1 MANFFPNCLF
11 AVMQTYPE
19 NKASRRHSKS
29 KWSRM
34 QMSAITVKSTFTRKI
49 LVGVIIIHT
58 DTSSPEVC
66 HGLRGAGFAVRAS
79 RCGPRRA
86 GFAVRASRCGL
97 RRAGLSFPPF
107 RLFLAG
113 LHSILYCLHFGST
126 YPEIRVFSC
135 IDIKTTLTLTPY
147 TLTSKS
153 CPRSEKFKGLRKP
166 PCDFISKSCLRFM
179 PIEQK

>member
-1 MANFFPNCLF
+1 MANSFPNCLF

-29 KWSRM
+29 KWSGM

-58 DTSSPEVC
+58 GTSSAEVC

-79 RCGPRRA
+79 P
-86 GFAVRASRCGL
+86 CGL
-97 RRAGLSFPPF
+97 RHEVLSFPPF
-107 RLFLAG
+107 RLFVVG
-113 LHSILYCLHFGST
+113 LHSILHCLHFGGT

-135 IDIKTTLTLTPY
+135 FYEKQPWPSLPTPWP
-147 TLTSKS
+147 LSHAQGQRSSKDWESHLVISSQNLVWDS
-153 CPRSEKFKGLRKP
+153 CPLSRNR
-166 PCDFISKSCLRFM
+166 
-179 PIEQK
+179 